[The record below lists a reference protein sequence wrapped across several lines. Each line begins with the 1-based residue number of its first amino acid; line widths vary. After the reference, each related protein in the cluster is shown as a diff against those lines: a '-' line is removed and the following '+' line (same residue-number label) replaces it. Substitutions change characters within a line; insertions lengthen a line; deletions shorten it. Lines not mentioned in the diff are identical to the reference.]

1 MRRVLCCFS
10 CRELYESG
18 LRAFVSFVHFY
29 YKHECK
35 LIFQPKS
42 KLLLRSEGRGGGG
55 RGNGGGGMML
65 SSCGSKATGDLL
77 GLTVC

>member
-1 MRRVLCCFS
+1 MLEGWQRGSEEDAVCCFS

-42 KLLLRSEGRGGGG
+42 KGRGG
-55 RGNGGGGMML
+55 RGERRR
-65 SSCGSKATGDLL
+65 GDDVVPKLQETSL
-77 GLTVC
+77 V